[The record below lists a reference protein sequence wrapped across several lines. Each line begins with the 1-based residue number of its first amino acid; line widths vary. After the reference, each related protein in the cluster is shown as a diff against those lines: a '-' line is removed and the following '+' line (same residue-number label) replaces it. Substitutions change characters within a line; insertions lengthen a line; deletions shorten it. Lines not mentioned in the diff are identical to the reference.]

1 MRIDLPTLA
10 IVLSLTNFL
19 QFVALFTQ
27 YSLNKSQS
35 GLGWW
40 TLGSVTISLGF
51 VFNYLRTNPSFE
63 LIAIGANNVL
73 FIAGLTFIYVGV
85 LRYFGQPIRR
95 GRLFA
100 SWFLITLSVIYYFT
114 FIDNDAIIRRANIY
128 FAAAVMSFLIARAL
142 YVYKTRPVIASANFL
157 ASLFLS
163 NSIFFSTCCLVLF
176 TNTLTLAQLQI
187 AMYLDVLISSNMWA
201 FGLIIMVNQR
211 INNEILEAKEN
222 SELIFNTNPDAVLI
236 TRLSDGHFINI
247 NDGFTALT
255 GFTRADVLGKTVLD
269 VNIWKNPADRQKF
282 IALITEQ
289 GHCDNLEAVFQRKDG
304 SQAIGMV
311 FAKIILMQGVPH
323 IISVTR
329 DISLYKQAEDEK
341 KKADA
346 WLRLLSMA
354 IDQSPVTT
362 VITDLAGNIVF
373 TNPKFTELTGYT
385 AEEALAQNPR
395 ILKSEDTPST
405 NHNDLWLK
413 LTAGLSWHGVFRN
426 RKKNGDLYWESAVIS
441 PVKDEAGNVT
451 HYLSVQEDI
460 SERKRL
466 EEELQNR
473 AVTDELT
480 GIFNRR
486 HLLELAPGEIKR
498 AMRLKHPLSI
508 ALIDIDHFK
517 HLNDTYGHAVGDQ
530 VLLAFTKTCQK
541 NIREIDIFA
550 RFGGDEF
557 VLVFPATKL
566 DQAFEVVER
575 VRRDLTAHVLQF
587 NGKPVSIT
595 ISSGISGLVSDAV
608 TLDSLLERADQAL
621 YRAKAAG
628 RNCVMVERA
637 ASEH

>member
-100 SWFLITLSVIYYFT
+100 SWFVITLSVIYYFT

-255 GFTRADVLGKTVLD
+255 GFTRADVLGKTILD

-575 VRRDLTAHVLQF
+575 VRRDLTAQVLEF

-595 ISSGISGLVSDAV
+595 ISSGISGLVGEAA

>member
-1 MRIDLPTLA
+1 M
-10 IVLSLTNFL
+10 
-19 QFVALFTQ
+19 
-27 YSLNKSQS
+27 
-35 GLGWW
+35 
-40 TLGSVTISLGF
+40 
-51 VFNYLRTNPSFE
+51 
-63 LIAIGANNVL
+63 
-73 FIAGLTFIYVGV
+73 
-85 LRYFGQPIRR
+85 
-95 GRLFA
+95 
-100 SWFLITLSVIYYFT
+100 
-114 FIDNDAIIRRANIY
+114 
-128 FAAAVMSFLIARAL
+128 
-142 YVYKTRPVIASANFL
+142 
-157 ASLFLS
+157 
-163 NSIFFSTCCLVLF
+163 
-176 TNTLTLAQLQI
+176 
-187 AMYLDVLISSNMWA
+187 
-201 FGLIIMVNQR
+201 
-211 INNEILEAKEN
+211 
-222 SELIFNTNPDAVLI
+222 
-236 TRLSDGHFINI
+236 
-247 NDGFTALT
+247 
-255 GFTRADVLGKTVLD
+255 
-269 VNIWKNPADRQKF
+269 
-282 IALITEQ
+282 
-289 GHCDNLEAVFQRKDG
+289 
-304 SQAIGMV
+304 
-311 FAKIILMQGVPH
+311 PH

-575 VRRDLTAHVLQF
+575 VRRDLTAHVLEF

-595 ISSGISGLVSDAV
+595 ISSGISGLVGEAA